1 LWFAVNGPCR
11 DGRPMRKNAT
21 AKLFQANKVSKPPG
35 RRELIEGYTHNI
47 QGRAKTQTEGRILK
61 STYQQI
67 EATKKMAPMMYK
79 STLVEE
85 LLPVSS
91 VNWKYV

>member
-1 LWFAVNGPCR
+1 
-11 DGRPMRKNAT
+11 MRKKAT
-21 AKLFQANKVSKPPG
+21 AKLVQADIVSYPFD
-35 RRELIEGYTHNI
+35 RHRLFDAFTHNI
-47 QGRAKTQTEGRILK
+47 QGRARTQTEGRILK

-91 VNWKYV
+91 VNWKDV